1 MEITCDVFFFG
12 GNGCYSWGF
21 IVLRNYDQPELCI
34 HRHVYS
40 DTHKLV
46 PLISAFGGESHLR
59 TEASQWQVGPD
70 LQAALE
76 VRLADVDDW

>member
-1 MEITCDVFFFG
+1 MINQNCEYIGMFTLKWW
-12 GNGCYSWGF
+12 S
-21 IVLRNYDQPELCI
+21 VLPPPPKCLPFT
-34 HRHVYS
+34 
-40 DTHKLV
+40 THKLV